1 METLF
6 YFGVG
11 FLLLVT
17 FLFLLYF
24 LGLFISKVVY
34 DDYML
39 LDTEDIFLYGI
50 MGLFGIGILFI
61 LFLAFTLI
69 GKLIITNI

>member
-39 LDTEDIFLYGI
+39 LDTGDFFFYGI
-50 MGLFGIGILFI
+50 LGLFGIGILFI

-69 GKLIITNI
+69 GKQIITNI